1 MILKT
6 TDVYACNG
14 ELSSFNSVVYNLVQ
28 LLLSSDLTSTC
39 QSDV

>member
-1 MILKT
+1 MHLM
-6 TDVYACNG
+6 VNL
-14 ELSSFNSVVYNLVQ
+14 LSLNSDVYNLVQ

>member
-1 MILKT
+1 MHSMVNL
-6 TDVYACNG
+6 
-14 ELSSFNSVVYNLVQ
+14 LSWNSGVYNLVQ